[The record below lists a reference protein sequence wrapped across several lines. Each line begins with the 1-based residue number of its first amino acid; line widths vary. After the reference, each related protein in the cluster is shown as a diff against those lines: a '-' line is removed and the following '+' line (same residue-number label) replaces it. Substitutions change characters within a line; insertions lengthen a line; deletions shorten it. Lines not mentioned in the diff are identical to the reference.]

1 MNTRTRH
8 PDAVSERD
16 WLAQEHA
23 LHSPDRRADL
33 LLARALRTMPVSQ
46 PPPEFAAQVAALAA
60 AGHRPCP
67 AADEAPLERVLL
79 RILLALLGLSTL
91 GALAWFGGRW
101 WALAS
106 EALGAGALQWA
117 LVGAV
122 CLLLSWLPD
131 LARRMQD
138 PAAVRPGHAPG

>member
-16 WLAQEHA
+16 WLAQEQA
-23 LHSPDRRADL
+23 LHSPGRRADL

-60 AGHRPCP
+60 AGNLPRPV
-67 AADEAPLERVLL
+67 ADEAPLERVLL

-91 GALAWFGGRW
+91 GALGWFGGQW

-106 EALGAGALQWA
+106 EALGAGAAQWA
-117 LVGAV
+117 VVGAA

-131 LARRMQD
+131 LARRMQG
-138 PAAVRPGHAPG
+138 PAAAPARHAPG